1 MDQKRDVAIFVDMEN
16 LFGGYGKDV
25 ATVPLDQVIHDIEAE
40 VARSGL
46 GGQTAV
52 ARAYAN
58 WARGDMAGYRRQ
70 LLAGSIK
77 PVQVFSFDHSTKNA
91 ADIELV
97 VDALEVAAD
106 MPWIELFVIVS
117 GDGDFVPLIR
127 RLHAL
132 GKRSFVATTS
142 HPAAGAVNKLLPSV
156 ADRFHIIDVA
166 QAPAVVPAQRAL
178 PPKKAQPAKK
188 PKPGNQKP
196 QPVKKPQPA
205 QKKSP
210 APKATV
216 LEHPE
221 LKLYKASI
229 HGFIRDDP
237 TLWVNGKVSAQRLG
251 LLLRKRWPNITYKT
265 FGYATLTRFV
275 EEGCGLKTAAQPA
288 GGAVRKIGSSA

>member
-1 MDQKRDVAIFVDMEN
+1 MGEDGPGPVEHKRDVAIFVDMEN

-25 ATVPLDQVIHDIEAE
+25 ATVPLARIVRDIEAE

-46 GGQTAV
+46 GGQTAL

-58 WARGDMAGYRRQ
+58 WSRPDMAGYKGQ
-70 LLAGSIK
+70 LLAGNIK
-77 PVQVFSFDHSTKNA
+77 PIQVFSFDQSTKNA

-142 HPAAGAVNKLLPSV
+142 QPAAGVVNRLLPAV
-156 ADRFHIIDVA
+156 ADLFRVIEVT
-166 QAPAVVPAQRAL
+166 
-178 PPKKAQPAKK
+178 PKKASQ
-188 PKPGNQKP
+188 
-196 QPVKKPQPA
+196 
-205 QKKSP
+205 
-210 APKATV
+210 
-216 LEHPE
+216 EHPE
-221 LKLYKASI
+221 LKLYEASV
-229 HGFIRDDP
+229 HGFIKEDP
-237 TLWVNGKVSAQRLG
+237 SLWVNGQVSAQRLG

-275 EEGCGLKTAAQPA
+275 EEHCGLTTAAVPGVA
-288 GGAVRKIGSSA
+288 ARKKGSAS